1 MRSGPALGGIAGA
14 LAALS
19 LGGFA
24 PGAALA
30 RTPATTTPDVAP
42 QAVAPADL
50 IPAIPTVP
58 ASPGAPQTPA
68 PATAAEP
75 AQSAENLKLA
85 QDPTSR
91 LRLAVMVNGQGP
103 YDFLIDTGSDRTVI
117 SRELAATLK
126 LPNGPRVIMHESA
139 GVDDVQTVVID
150 HLAIG
155 NRVIDHIEAPAVGE
169 ASLGAAGMLGVD
181 SLRNLHIVMDFKAMR
196 LSSSPSRAEPFDG
209 HTIVV
214 HGRSRFGQLILV
226 DAHVRGVPVYVVLDS
241 GSQLSVGNP
250 ALLKLLSGSARQAD
264 PRRQIEI
271 VSVTGRR
278 MMVEL
283 ADISEAHIGGLQI
296 RNMPLAFAQL
306 HTFDRF
312 GLVDQPALLLGMD
325 VLSQC
330 LRVSVDLRRREATFT
345 LN

>member
-1 MRSGPALGGIAGA
+1 MAS
-14 LAALS
+14 
-19 LGGFA
+19 
-24 PGAALA
+24 
-30 RTPATTTPDVAP
+30 TPATTTPDLAP
-42 QAVAPADL
+42 QAMAPAGL
-50 IPAIPTVP
+50 ITTIPTVP
-58 ASPGAPQTPA
+58 AVPLSPGGPQTQAPA
-68 PATAAEP
+68 PATAAAGAEAAEP
-75 AQSAENLKLA
+75 SPAAENLKLA

-117 SRELAATLK
+117 SRELATTLK

-139 GVDDVQTVVID
+139 GVDDIQTVVID

-209 HTIVV
+209 RTIVV

-226 DAHVRGVPVYVVLDS
+226 DAHVHGVPVYVVLDS

-250 ALLKLLSGSARQAD
+250 ALLKLLTGSSAHPED
-264 PRRQIEI
+264 RRQIEI

-278 MMVEL
+278 MMVDL
-283 ADISEAHIGGLQI
+283 ADIAEADIGGLEI
-296 RNMPLAFAQL
+296 RNMSLAFAQL

-330 LRVSVDLRRREATFT
+330 QRVSVDLRRREATFT